1 MLASIFP
8 SSSVNVPVISYEL
21 FVITVSAVALLSC
34 AVETSSQLI
43 VGFKILVDA
52 FINSIVTFPFSLV
65 WAGILYSFLSV
76 VYDT

>member
-1 MLASIFP
+1 MANIFP

-21 FVITVSAVALLSC
+21 SVITVSAVALLSS

-52 FINSIVTFPFSLV
+52 FINSIVTFPLSLV